1 LLEQTIIPYVP
12 QTHIHANSVLVLA
25 PHPDDEV
32 FGCGGAIVS
41 HVANR
46 IPLQVVILSSGEAG
60 GDAAIRQAESKA
72 AAVILGYGIPNFW
85 DYIDRKIVYSEALV
99 QRIMDLVEVH
109 RVDLIYCP
117 SELELHPDHRQIAL
131 ACKAVLNRIG
141 GLLQI
146 AFYEVSAP
154 LRPNLLLDITPYLA
168 IKTAAMQCFPS
179 QQQNQAYVEQISA
192 LNRYRTYSLPAHVQA
207 AEAFHLIGHK
217 QLSRSYA
224 IGNVQPIV
232 KQSPAPP
239 LVSILIRSMDR
250 IWLGEALASIALQDY
265 QHIEVIVVAA
275 TPDHGPVSNRFGP
288 FPVTLIETSVPLSRT
303 QAANRALDLANGELL
318 LLLDDDDWLMPE
330 HISRLAATLSALSLY
345 RAAYTGV
352 ALVDT
357 NNQPLGNSFEY
368 AYDATQLHA
377 RNLTPIHGVLFHR
390 SLVKEGCR
398 FDESLD
404 QYEDWDFWLQISRK
418 TVMAHISGVSAAYR
432 VHGSSG
438 VHDDAAKVNQDILYR
453 KWQALLS
460 HEEIDTIMERLW
472 RYSTLLDSNCHLN
485 QALQNTRDSNALL
498 AKQFALIENQ
508 FTALLSSKSWR
519 ITAPLR
525 YSIQLLHH
533 LNRYVRYG
541 FYLLLHPQELF
552 RLIWRARHIYK
563 LHGITGLRYAIKHK
577 APQTTNPQDL
587 DYERWITVAEP
598 KPIDYAGLSKTARG
612 WKKQVRISIAMPT
625 YNSNLAFLKAA
636 IQSVQD
642 QVYPHWEL
650 CIADDASTEPELRAF
665 LAHLPTTDVRIKV
678 MVRAHNGH
686 IAAASNSAL
695 SLASGEYIALLD
707 HDDLLHPLAL
717 WHIAKAINLHPDA
730 GILYSDED
738 KLNSAGARCNPY
750 FKCDFNPEL
759 MLAHNMISHLGCYRK
774 SWLDA
779 VGGFR
784 EGLDGSQD
792 YDLALR
798 IIEKIPAAQ
807 IIHIPHVLYHWR
819 ITPESTAHNLNTK
832 SYAQSAAIRALTDHL
847 VRRGLSGT
855 VMPCP
860 EMPHIG
866 YRVQFDC
873 PLPQP
878 MVSIVIPTRDKAA
891 LLETCIDSILT
902 KTSYT
907 NYEIIVMDNGSAE
920 SATFKLFDRLKVKR
934 VRIIRD
940 ESPFNYPAL
949 NNQAVQ
955 HSQGQYICLMNNDIE
970 IITPGWLEEMV
981 SFASQPSIGAVG
993 ARLWYPN
1000 DRIQHAGV
1008 IVGLGG
1014 VAGHAFVNL
1023 KRGEPGYFGRALVH
1037 QSYSAVTAACLVVRK
1052 SIYEE
1057 VGGLDE
1063 RLAIAFN
1070 DVDFCLRI
1078 RDAGYRNV
1086 WTPYAEMY
1094 HHESVSR
1101 GSEDTPQKKA
1111 RFDQECDFIRR
1122 RWADMTAYDPA
1133 YSPNLTLGSHHFA
1146 MAYPPRT
1153 IVRRSLA
1160 APVADP
1166 TI

>member
-1 LLEQTIIPYVP
+1 LLEQAIIPYEP
-12 QTHIHANSVLVLA
+12 QTCINANSVLVLA

-32 FGCGGAIVS
+32 FGCGGAIAS

-46 IPLQVVILSSGEAG
+46 TPLQVVILSNGELG
-60 GDAAIRQAESKA
+60 GDALLRQTESKSA
-72 AAVILGYGIPNFW
+72 AEVLGYGMPEFW
-85 DYIDRKIVYSEALV
+85 DYIDRKIIYSEQLV
-99 QRIMDLVEVH
+99 ERITDLVRAN

-117 SELELHPDHRQIAL
+117 SELELHPDHRQIAFV
-131 ACKAVLNRIG
+131 CKEVLHRVG
-141 GLLQI
+141 GVLRL

-154 LRPNLLLDITPYLA
+154 LRPNVLLDITPYLE
-168 IKTAAMQCFPS
+168 IKTAAMRFFAS
-179 QQQNQAYVEQISA
+179 QQQNQSYLEQISA
-192 LNRYRTYSLPAHVQA
+192 LNRYRTYSLPAYVQA
-207 AEAFHLIGHK
+207 AEAFHLIDFK
-217 QLSRSYA
+217 QLGSPYA
-224 IGNVQPIV
+224 IGNAQPVAKCI
-232 KQSPAPP
+232 STPP
-239 LVSILIRSMDR
+239 LVSILVRSMDR

-265 QHIEVIVVAA
+265 QNIEVIVVAA
-275 TPDHGPVSNRFGP
+275 TPNHAPVSKRCGP
-288 FPVTLIETSVPLSRT
+288 YPLELIETITPLSRT
-303 QAANRALDLANGELL
+303 QAANRALDIANGEFL

-330 HISRLAATLSALSLY
+330 HISRLVTTLSSLSLY

-352 ALVDT
+352 CLVDA
-357 NNQPLGNSFEY
+357 NNHPLGNSFEY

-418 TVMAHISGVSAAYR
+418 TLMAHISGVSAAYR
-432 VHGSSG
+432 VHNSSG
-438 VHDDAAKVNQDILYR
+438 VHDDAAKANQDILYR

-460 HEEIDTIMERLW
+460 HEEIETIMERLW

-485 QALQNTRDSNALL
+485 QALQNEKDAHAAVSERLAELTVLRNRIHELQNQNAALL
-498 AKQFALIENQ
+498 G
-508 FTALLSSKSWR
+508 SRSWR
-519 ITAPLR
+519 ITSPLR
-525 YSIQLLHH
+525 RISQLAIK
-533 LNRYVRYG
+533 LNQYLRYAI
-541 FYLLLHPQELF
+541 YLLLHPQECSRLLWRAQHIF
-552 RLIWRARHIYK
+552 RL
-563 LHGITGLRYAIKHK
+563 HGLAGLRHAIQQKSLQHGNINDVAYA
-577 APQTTNPQDL
+577 D
-587 DYERWITVAEP
+587 WIAIAEP
-598 KPIDYAGLSKTARG
+598 SQGDYARLSEIARS
-612 WKKQVRISIAMPT
+612 WQNQVRISIVMPT
-625 YNSNLAFLKAA
+625 YNSNLDYLKAA

-642 QVYPHWEL
+642 QLYPHWEL
-650 CIADDASTEPELRAF
+650 CIADDASTNAELRDF
-665 LAHLPTTDVRIKV
+665 LTHLHTSDARIKV
-678 MVRAHNGH
+678 IIRESNGH
-686 IAAASNSAL
+686 IAAASNTAL
-695 SLASGEYIALLD
+695 SLVRGEFVALLD

-717 WHIAKAINLHPDA
+717 WHLAKAINFHPDA
-730 GILYSDED
+730 AILYSDED
-738 KLNSAGARCNPY
+738 KLDLAGGRCKPY

-774 SWLDA
+774 SWVDA

-798 IIEKIPAAQ
+798 IIEQIPSSQ

-832 SYAQSAAIRALTDHL
+832 SYAQSAAIRALSEHIA
-847 VRRGLSGT
+847 RRGLSGT

-866 YRVQFDC
+866 YRVQFGC

-878 MVSIVIPTRDKAA
+878 KVTIIIPTRDKAT
-891 LLETCIDSILT
+891 LLKTCIDSIRA

-907 NYEIIVMDNGSAE
+907 NYEIIVMDNGSSEA
-920 SATFKLFDRLKVKR
+920 ATFELFDQLKVTG

-940 ESPFNYPAL
+940 DSPFNYAAL
-949 NNQAVQ
+949 NNHAVL

-970 IITPGWLEEMV
+970 IISMDWLEEMV
-981 SFASQPSIGAVG
+981 SFASQPGIGAVG

-1023 KRGEPGYFGRALVH
+1023 NRGDPGYFGRALVH
-1037 QSYSAVTAACLVVRK
+1037 QSYSAVTAACLVVSK
-1052 SIYEE
+1052 AIYQE

-1063 RLAIAFN
+1063 RLAVAFN

-1078 RDAGYRNV
+1078 RESGYRNV

-1101 GSEDTPQKKA
+1101 GSENTPQKKE
-1111 RFDQECDFIRR
+1111 RFEQECAFIRH
-1122 RWADMTAYDPA
+1122 RWADITTYDPA

-1153 IVRRSLA
+1153 VIA
-1160 APVADP
+1160 
-1166 TI
+1166 